1 MIRVL
6 HVVTYMGRGGLET
19 MLMNYYRHIDRS
31 KVQFDFLVHR
41 EFEADYDE
49 EIKSLGGRIYHVSR
63 LVPWSRRY
71 KAELRRFFRTH
82 PEYKIVHVHQDCLSS
97 VALQCA
103 KECGIPVRIAHS
115 HNSNQDKNIKYLFK
129 RYYMRKIPETATELF
144 ACGKAAGDWMFGGK
158 TYRLLPNA
166 IAAEKYIYEEEKAK
180 KIKKELD
187 LEKNLVIGHIGR
199 FNPQK
204 NHKFLID
211 IFEKCFEKNQKVRL
225 MLIGDGE
232 GRKEIENKVKERGL
246 QDNVIF
252 PYILTS
258 GVLKR
263 KVAKDMKVDAVPGS
277 IKATVAENTNL
288 LTISVTDQD
297 AGRAYA
303 TLKSVEKNYP
313 SISEVIVGKV
323 NMEMLDETG
332 IPAEPDN
339 PKAFRKNAVKGAAAG
354 LLLVMIWTG
363 ILVVTRRTVRKE
375 SDIHRWMNTR
385 CLGTVLEVHEKR
397 RSRST
402 TMRMILTDPK
412 VEEKMQESFRI
423 IRNKIEYNA
432 QEYHM
437 KTFLVTSALAG
448 EGKSTVAVN
457 LALSL
462 AQAGQRVTLVDCDL
476 RHPTDRQILGIEENG
491 VGLREVLEHKAK
503 LKECLMKAEDIG
515 LDPDMR
521 MIFLPGGK
529 TISDGSDLLGT
540 ELMGRIIEKLEEI
553 SDFVILDSAPAGLLT
568 DAVVLAQY
576 ADGAAFV
583 VRKDFARV
591 DYIMDGME
599 HLAESNIQII
609 GGILNGV

>member
-63 LVPWSRRY
+63 LVPWSRKY

-82 PEYKIVHVHQDCLSS
+82 SEYKIVHVHQDCLSS

-158 TYRLLPNA
+158 NYRLLPNA

-180 KIKKELD
+180 KIKKELG
-187 LEKNLVIGHIGR
+187 LEKNIVIGHIGR

-252 PYILTS
+252 M
-258 GVLKR
+258 GVR
-263 KVAKDMKVDAVPGS
+263 RDVP
-277 IKATVAENTNL
+277 EL
-288 LTISVTDQD
+288 LQAMDVFVFPSLYEGLPVTMIEEQ
-297 AGRAYA
+297 
-303 TLKSVEKNYP
+303 
-313 SISEVIVGKV
+313 
-323 NMEMLDETG
+323 
-332 IPAEPDN
+332 
-339 PKAFRKNAVKGAAAG
+339 AAG
-354 LLLVMIWTG
+354 VPAVISDRVSEECIITKDLV
-363 ILVVTRRTVRKE
+363 
-375 SDIHRWMNTR
+375 
-385 CLGTVLEVHEKR
+385 
-397 RSRST
+397 
-402 TMRMILTDPK
+402 K
-412 VEEKMQESFRI
+412 VEGLEETPEQWAEEILKQAKLSKSD
-423 IRNKIEYNA
+423 RN
-432 QEYHM
+432 
-437 KTFLVTSALAG
+437 
-448 EGKSTVAVN
+448 
-457 LALSL
+457 
-462 AQAGQRVTLVDCDL
+462 
-476 RHPTDRQILGIEENG
+476 EEIK
-491 VGLREVLEHKAK
+491 KAK
-503 LKECLMKAEDIG
+503 YDVETTAKW
-515 LDPDMR
+515 
-521 MIFLPGGK
+521 
-529 TISDGSDLLGT
+529 
-540 ELMGRIIEKLEEI
+540 LEEYYLKK
-553 SDFVILDSAPAGLLT
+553 VE
-568 DAVVLAQY
+568 V
-576 ADGAAFV
+576 
-583 VRKDFARV
+583 
-591 DYIMDGME
+591 
-599 HLAESNIQII
+599 N
-609 GGILNGV
+609 

>member
-82 PEYKIVHVHQDCLSS
+82 PEYKIVHVHKDCLSS

-103 KECGIPVRIAHS
+103 KDCGIPVRIAHS

-158 TYRLLPNA
+158 AYQLLPNA

-187 LEKNLVIGHIGR
+187 LEKNIVIGHIGR

-232 GRKEIENKVKERGL
+232 GRNEIENKVKERGL

-252 PYILTS
+252 
-258 GVLKR
+258 
-263 KVAKDMKVDAVPGS
+263 
-277 IKATVAENTNL
+277 
-288 LTISVTDQD
+288 
-297 AGRAYA
+297 
-303 TLKSVEKNYP
+303 
-313 SISEVIVGKV
+313 
-323 NMEMLDETG
+323 
-332 IPAEPDN
+332 
-339 PKAFRKNAVKGAAAG
+339 
-354 LLLVMIWTG
+354 
-363 ILVVTRRTVRKE
+363 
-375 SDIHRWMNTR
+375 
-385 CLGTVLEVHEKR
+385 
-397 RSRST
+397 
-402 TMRMILTDPK
+402 
-412 VEEKMQESFRI
+412 
-423 IRNKIEYNA
+423 
-432 QEYHM
+432 
-437 KTFLVTSALAG
+437 
-448 EGKSTVAVN
+448 
-457 LALSL
+457 
-462 AQAGQRVTLVDCDL
+462 
-476 RHPTDRQILGIEENG
+476 
-491 VGLREVLEHKAK
+491 
-503 LKECLMKAEDIG
+503 
-515 LDPDMR
+515 
-521 MIFLPGGK
+521 
-529 TISDGSDLLGT
+529 
-540 ELMGRIIEKLEEI
+540 MG
-553 SDFVILDSAPAGLLT
+553 
-568 DAVVLAQY
+568 
-576 ADGAAFV
+576 
-583 VRKDFARV
+583 VRKDVPELLQAMDVFVFPSLYEGLPVTMIEEQAAGVPAVISNRV
-591 DYIMDGME
+591 SEECIITKDLVKVEGLEETPEQWADKILKQAKINKSDRNEEIKKAKYDVE
-599 HLAESNIQII
+599 TTAKWLEEYYLKKAEVN
-609 GGILNGV
+609 

>member
-144 ACGKAAGDWMFGGK
+144 ACGKAAGDWMFG
-158 TYRLLPNA
+158 
-166 IAAEKYIYEEEKAK
+166 AEKYIYEEEKAK

-252 PYILTS
+252 M
-258 GVLKR
+258 GVR
-263 KVAKDMKVDAVPGS
+263 RDVP
-277 IKATVAENTNL
+277 EL
-288 LTISVTDQD
+288 LQAMDVFVFPSLYEGLPVTMIEEQ
-297 AGRAYA
+297 
-303 TLKSVEKNYP
+303 
-313 SISEVIVGKV
+313 
-323 NMEMLDETG
+323 
-332 IPAEPDN
+332 
-339 PKAFRKNAVKGAAAG
+339 AAG
-354 LLLVMIWTG
+354 VPAVISDRVSEECIITKDLV
-363 ILVVTRRTVRKE
+363 
-375 SDIHRWMNTR
+375 
-385 CLGTVLEVHEKR
+385 
-397 RSRST
+397 
-402 TMRMILTDPK
+402 K
-412 VEEKMQESFRI
+412 VEGLEETPEQW
-423 IRNKIEYNA
+423 
-432 QEYHM
+432 
-437 KTFLVTSALAG
+437 AG
-448 EGKSTVAVN
+448 EILKQVKISK
-457 LALSL
+457 
-462 AQAGQRVTLVDCDL
+462 R
-476 RHPTDRQILGIEENG
+476 DRSEEIK
-491 VGLREVLEHKAK
+491 KAK
-503 LKECLMKAEDIG
+503 YDVETNAKWLEEYYLRKAE
-515 LDPDMR
+515 
-521 MIFLPGGK
+521 
-529 TISDGSDLLGT
+529 
-540 ELMGRIIEKLEEI
+540 
-553 SDFVILDSAPAGLLT
+553 V
-568 DAVVLAQY
+568 
-576 ADGAAFV
+576 
-583 VRKDFARV
+583 
-591 DYIMDGME
+591 
-599 HLAESNIQII
+599 N
-609 GGILNGV
+609 

>member
-103 KECGIPVRIAHS
+103 KDCGMPVRIAHS

-158 TYRLLPNA
+158 AYQLLPNA

-187 LEKNLVIGHIGR
+187 LEKNIVIGHIGR

-252 PYILTS
+252 
-258 GVLKR
+258 
-263 KVAKDMKVDAVPGS
+263 
-277 IKATVAENTNL
+277 
-288 LTISVTDQD
+288 
-297 AGRAYA
+297 
-303 TLKSVEKNYP
+303 
-313 SISEVIVGKV
+313 
-323 NMEMLDETG
+323 
-332 IPAEPDN
+332 
-339 PKAFRKNAVKGAAAG
+339 
-354 LLLVMIWTG
+354 
-363 ILVVTRRTVRKE
+363 
-375 SDIHRWMNTR
+375 
-385 CLGTVLEVHEKR
+385 
-397 RSRST
+397 
-402 TMRMILTDPK
+402 
-412 VEEKMQESFRI
+412 
-423 IRNKIEYNA
+423 
-432 QEYHM
+432 
-437 KTFLVTSALAG
+437 
-448 EGKSTVAVN
+448 
-457 LALSL
+457 
-462 AQAGQRVTLVDCDL
+462 
-476 RHPTDRQILGIEENG
+476 
-491 VGLREVLEHKAK
+491 
-503 LKECLMKAEDIG
+503 
-515 LDPDMR
+515 
-521 MIFLPGGK
+521 
-529 TISDGSDLLGT
+529 
-540 ELMGRIIEKLEEI
+540 MG
-553 SDFVILDSAPAGLLT
+553 
-568 DAVVLAQY
+568 
-576 ADGAAFV
+576 
-583 VRKDFARV
+583 VRKDVPELLQAMDVFVFPSLYEGLPVTMIEEQAAGVPAVISNRV
-591 DYIMDGME
+591 SEECIITKDLVKVEGVEETPEQWADKILKQAKINKSDRNEEIKKAKYDVE
-599 HLAESNIQII
+599 TTAKWLEEYYLKKAEVN
-609 GGILNGV
+609 

>member
-187 LEKNLVIGHIGR
+187 LEKNIVIGHIGR

-252 PYILTS
+252 MGVRRDVPELLQAMDVFVFPSLYEGLPVTMIEEQAAGVPAVISNRKRPRGASTISQQTAKNIFLWPASSWIRKGLEVYFTTLIELFWNKERIMEVYLNSIEMGNGIYGAEAVAREHFHKNASKLTPEECALIAAS
-258 GVLKR
+258 LPNPRKFNSSRPGNYMLKR
-263 KVAKDMKVDAVPGS
+263 QKKILYLMKCVPTFPP
-277 IKATVAENTNL
+277 K
-288 LTISVTDQD
+288 QD
-297 AGRAYA
+297 
-303 TLKSVEKNYP
+303 
-313 SISEVIVGKV
+313 
-323 NMEMLDETG
+323 
-332 IPAEPDN
+332 
-339 PKAFRKNAVKGAAAG
+339 
-354 LLLVMIWTG
+354 
-363 ILVVTRRTVRKE
+363 
-375 SDIHRWMNTR
+375 
-385 CLGTVLEVHEKR
+385 
-397 RSRST
+397 
-402 TMRMILTDPK
+402 
-412 VEEKMQESFRI
+412 
-423 IRNKIEYNA
+423 
-432 QEYHM
+432 
-437 KTFLVTSALAG
+437 TS
-448 EGKSTVAVN
+448 STV
-457 LALSL
+457 S
-462 AQAGQRVTLVDCDL
+462 
-476 RHPTDRQILGIEENG
+476 
-491 VGLREVLEHKAK
+491 KK
-503 LKECLMKAEDIG
+503 K
-515 LDPDMR
+515 
-521 MIFLPGGK
+521 
-529 TISDGSDLLGT
+529 
-540 ELMGRIIEKLEEI
+540 
-553 SDFVILDSAPAGLLT
+553 
-568 DAVVLAQY
+568 
-576 ADGAAFV
+576 
-583 VRKDFARV
+583 
-591 DYIMDGME
+591 
-599 HLAESNIQII
+599 
-609 GGILNGV
+609 

>member
-1 MIRVL
+1 
-6 HVVTYMGRGGLET
+6 MGRGGLET

-158 TYRLLPNA
+158 AYQLLPNA

-187 LEKNLVIGHIGR
+187 LEKNIVIGHIGR

-252 PYILTS
+252 
-258 GVLKR
+258 
-263 KVAKDMKVDAVPGS
+263 
-277 IKATVAENTNL
+277 
-288 LTISVTDQD
+288 
-297 AGRAYA
+297 
-303 TLKSVEKNYP
+303 
-313 SISEVIVGKV
+313 
-323 NMEMLDETG
+323 
-332 IPAEPDN
+332 
-339 PKAFRKNAVKGAAAG
+339 
-354 LLLVMIWTG
+354 
-363 ILVVTRRTVRKE
+363 
-375 SDIHRWMNTR
+375 
-385 CLGTVLEVHEKR
+385 
-397 RSRST
+397 
-402 TMRMILTDPK
+402 
-412 VEEKMQESFRI
+412 
-423 IRNKIEYNA
+423 
-432 QEYHM
+432 
-437 KTFLVTSALAG
+437 
-448 EGKSTVAVN
+448 
-457 LALSL
+457 
-462 AQAGQRVTLVDCDL
+462 
-476 RHPTDRQILGIEENG
+476 
-491 VGLREVLEHKAK
+491 
-503 LKECLMKAEDIG
+503 
-515 LDPDMR
+515 
-521 MIFLPGGK
+521 
-529 TISDGSDLLGT
+529 
-540 ELMGRIIEKLEEI
+540 MG
-553 SDFVILDSAPAGLLT
+553 
-568 DAVVLAQY
+568 
-576 ADGAAFV
+576 
-583 VRKDFARV
+583 VRKDVPELLQAMDVFVFPSLYEGLPVTMIEEQAAGVPAVISNRV
-591 DYIMDGME
+591 SEECIITKDLVKVEGLEETPEQWADKILKQAKINKSDRNEEIKKAKYDVE
-599 HLAESNIQII
+599 TTAKWLEEYYLKKAEVN
-609 GGILNGV
+609 

>member
-82 PEYKIVHVHQDCLSS
+82 PEYKIAHVHQDCLSS

-103 KECGIPVRIAHS
+103 KDCGIPVRIAHS

-158 TYRLLPNA
+158 AYQLLPNA

-187 LEKNLVIGHIGR
+187 LEKNIVIGHIGR

-252 PYILTS
+252 
-258 GVLKR
+258 
-263 KVAKDMKVDAVPGS
+263 
-277 IKATVAENTNL
+277 
-288 LTISVTDQD
+288 
-297 AGRAYA
+297 
-303 TLKSVEKNYP
+303 
-313 SISEVIVGKV
+313 
-323 NMEMLDETG
+323 
-332 IPAEPDN
+332 
-339 PKAFRKNAVKGAAAG
+339 
-354 LLLVMIWTG
+354 
-363 ILVVTRRTVRKE
+363 
-375 SDIHRWMNTR
+375 
-385 CLGTVLEVHEKR
+385 
-397 RSRST
+397 
-402 TMRMILTDPK
+402 
-412 VEEKMQESFRI
+412 
-423 IRNKIEYNA
+423 
-432 QEYHM
+432 
-437 KTFLVTSALAG
+437 
-448 EGKSTVAVN
+448 
-457 LALSL
+457 
-462 AQAGQRVTLVDCDL
+462 
-476 RHPTDRQILGIEENG
+476 
-491 VGLREVLEHKAK
+491 
-503 LKECLMKAEDIG
+503 
-515 LDPDMR
+515 
-521 MIFLPGGK
+521 
-529 TISDGSDLLGT
+529 
-540 ELMGRIIEKLEEI
+540 MG
-553 SDFVILDSAPAGLLT
+553 
-568 DAVVLAQY
+568 
-576 ADGAAFV
+576 
-583 VRKDFARV
+583 VRKDVPELLQAMDVFVFPSLYEGLPVTMIEEQAAGVPAVISDRV
-591 DYIMDGME
+591 SEECIITKDLVKVEGLEETPEQWAGEILKQVKISKRDRSEEIKKAKYDVE
-599 HLAESNIQII
+599 TTAKWLEEYYLKKAEVN
-609 GGILNGV
+609 